1 MNARI
6 LIVEDEAGLAT
17 TLKDRLQKEG
27 HTVSVARDGNS
38 GMDMATREP
47 FDVLILDLMLPGQNG
62 LSICQKVR
70 QLGSNAPILMLTA
83 RRQTMDKVTGLR
95 MGADDYL
102 TKPFKMVELLARLDA
117 LLRRAGPSKVS
128 SQARYQFSDLQ
139 IDIRSTE
146 VTRQGRPVALSAKE
160 FHLLRYFVEH
170 RGATLSRDELLRE
183 VWGYG
188 GQPTTRTVDVHVA
201 WLRQK
206 IEKDAKNPQF
216 ILTVVGMGYKFV
228 G

>member
-1 MNARI
+1 MSAKI

-27 HTVSVARDGNS
+27 HTVSVAREGNA
-38 GMDMATREP
+38 GLEMATRES
-47 FDVLILDLMLPGQNG
+47 FDMLILDVMLPGQNG
-62 LSICQKVR
+62 LTICQKLR
-70 QLGSNAPILMLTA
+70 QIGSNAPILMLTA
-83 RRQTMDKVTGLR
+83 RRQTMDKVIGLR
-95 MGADDYL
+95 TGADDYL
-102 TKPFKMVELLARLDA
+102 TKPFKMVELLARVDA
-117 LLRRAGPSKVS
+117 LLRRAAGGKTPA
-128 SQARYQFSDLQ
+128 ARYQCGDLQ

-146 VTRQGRPVALSAKE
+146 VTREGRPVALSAKE
-160 FHLLRYFVEH
+160 FHLLQYFVEH

-206 IEKDAKNPQF
+206 IEKDAKNPQL
-216 ILTVVGMGYKFV
+216 IVTVVGMGYKFV